1 MFRLDC
7 DYTLFGEYNGYINS
21 SSNRFFSNSN
31 SECFNLL
38 GEFSFM
44 KVKNIDLIN
53 FLKGFFN
60 LGSLREYLTDP
71 ENNKLMRHEISQYK
85 DNIRHGCC
93 EVYFPTDGEN
103 RKLENFFQL
112 KNGKKHG
119 LSLIHI
125 SEPTRRS

>member
-1 MFRLDC
+1 
-7 DYTLFGEYNGYINS
+7 
-21 SSNRFFSNSN
+21 
-31 SECFNLL
+31 
-38 GEFSFM
+38 M

-119 LSLIHI
+119 ITESYHKNTGTIETRFSYVNDTLHGWRDVYNEGGEMIQRQLYEDGKLIKT
-125 SEPTRRS
+125 SNF